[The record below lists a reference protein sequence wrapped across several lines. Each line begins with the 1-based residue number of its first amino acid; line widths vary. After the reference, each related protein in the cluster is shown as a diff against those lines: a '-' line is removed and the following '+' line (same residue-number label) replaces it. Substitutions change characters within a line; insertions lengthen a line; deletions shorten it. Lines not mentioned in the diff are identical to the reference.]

1 MTSEFDEIL
10 IFIRIVR
17 LKESKISCE
26 TLLEIENKNPK
37 LHNLYAYILHS
48 SKYFS
53 ESIYLFKEAIKIDS
67 NYLDAY
73 NNFRN
78 VLLEQGRFD
87 E

>member
-73 NNFRN
+73 NNFGN